1 MIVPRNC
8 DCCAVWQAWVE
19 DPHTKDE
26 RLKRYESVPEAY
38 RTRVASHM
46 RTVQAIE
53 QYHINRAAQR
63 GMNDASRVRAIAH
76 RKVDR
81 DNPYGG

>member
-1 MIVPRNC
+1 MTVPRNC

-19 DPHTKDE
+19 APHTKDE

-38 RTRVASHM
+38 RERVASHM

-53 QYHINRAAQR
+53 HFRTNRAGRR
-63 GMNDASRVRAIAH
+63 GVSDASRALAKAH